1 MRYDIDFLFC
11 VIDDFCKM
19 YEMWEQHRLIPL
31 SGSRRRSGMM
41 SLSELMTIMV
51 LFHVS
56 PCKNFKWFY
65 LAYLPLKHGKDFPNR
80 VSYTRFVAL
89 QSRLFLPLQLLLHS
103 LRGEETG
110 LYFMDATSLP
120 VCHNKRIKRHRVFDG
135 SAKRGRTTMGWFF
148 GFKLHVAMNHK
159 GQIMAVKVTAGNTD
173 DRDPVPDI
181 TKDLKG
187 LMAADKGYISNELFD
202 ELYRRGLKL
211 LVGIRKNMKNHLM
224 PIGEKILLRKRFIIE
239 TLFDILK
246 HETNLWHTRHRS
258 PANAMVNLLSA
269 LVAYTAKTNKPALK
283 NLSLIQN

>member
-1 MRYDIDFLFC
+1 MTIGSGSVC

-51 LFHVS
+51 LLHVS

-135 SAKRGRTTMGWFF
+135 MAKRGRTTMGWFF

-159 GQIMAVKVTAGNTD
+159 GQIMAVKITAGNTD

-181 TKDLKG
+181 TKNLKG
-187 LMAADKGYISNELFD
+187 IIAADKGYISHTLFD
-202 ELYRRGLKL
+202 ELYMRGLKL

-224 PIGEKILLRKRFIIE
+224 PIGEKLLLRKRFIIE

-258 PANAMVNLLSA
+258 PANAMVNLLAA
-269 LVAYTAKTNKPALK
+269 LIAYTAKTNKPALK
-283 NLSLIQN
+283 NLDLIQN

>member
-1 MRYDIDFLFC
+1 M
-11 VIDDFCKM
+11 V
-19 YEMWEQHRLIPL
+19 L
-31 SGSRRRSGMM
+31 SG
-41 SLSELMTIMV
+41 LSAAKT
-51 LFHVS
+51 
-56 PCKNFKWFY
+56 
-65 LAYLPLKHGKDFPNR
+65 GKDFPNR

-135 SAKRGRTTMGWFF
+135 MAKRGRTTMGWFF

-159 GQIMAVKVTAGNTD
+159 GQIMAVKITAGNTD

-181 TKDLKG
+181 TKNLKG
-187 LMAADKGYISNELFD
+187 IIAADKGYISHTLFD
-202 ELYRRGLKL
+202 ELYMRGLKL

-224 PIGEKILLRKRFIIE
+224 PIGEKLLLRKRFIIE

-258 PANAMVNLLSA
+258 PANAMVNLIAA
-269 LVAYTAKTNKPALK
+269 LIAYTAKTNKPALK
-283 NLSLIQN
+283 NLALIQN

>member
-19 YEMWEQHRLIPL
+19 YEEWEQHRLIPA
-31 SGSRRRSGMM
+31 SGTRRRAGMM

-135 SAKRGRTTMGWFF
+135 MAKRGRTTMGWFY

-187 LMAADKGYISNELFD
+187 LMAADKGYISNQLFD

-224 PIGEKILLRKRFIIE
+224 PIGEKLLLRKRFIIE

-258 PANAMVNLLSA
+258 PANAMVNLISA
-269 LVAYTAKTNKPALK
+269 LIAYTAKTNKPALK
-283 NLSLIQN
+283 NLNLIQN

>member
-1 MRYDIDFLFC
+1 
-11 VIDDFCKM
+11 M

-135 SAKRGRTTMGWFF
+135 MAKRGRTTMGWFF
-148 GFKLHVAMNHK
+148 GFKLHLAMNHK
-159 GQIMAVKVTAGNTD
+159 GQIMAVKITAGNTD

-181 TKDLKG
+181 TKNLKG
-187 LMAADKGYISNELFD
+187 IIAADKGYISHTLFD
-202 ELYRRGLKL
+202 ELYMRGLKL

-224 PIGEKILLRKRFIIE
+224 PIGEKLLLRKRFIIE

-258 PANAMVNLLSA
+258 PANAMVNLIAA
-269 LVAYTAKTNKPALK
+269 LIAYTAKTNKPALK
-283 NLSLIQN
+283 NLALIQN

>member
-135 SAKRGRTTMGWFF
+135 MAKRGRTTMGWFF

-159 GQIMAVKVTAGNTD
+159 GQIMAVKITAGNTD

-181 TKDLKG
+181 TKNLKG
-187 LMAADKGYISNELFD
+187 IIAADKGYISHTLFD
-202 ELYRRGLKL
+202 ELYMRGLKL

-224 PIGEKILLRKRFIIE
+224 PIGEKLLLRKRFIIE

-258 PANAMVNLLSA
+258 PANAMVNLIAA
-269 LVAYTAKTNKPALK
+269 LIAYTAKTNKPALK
-283 NLSLIQN
+283 NLDLIQN

>member
-19 YEMWEQHRLIPL
+19 YEEWEQHRLIPT
-31 SGSRRRSGMM
+31 SGTRRRPGVM

-135 SAKRGRTTMGWFF
+135 MAKRGRTTMGWFF

-159 GQIMAVKVTAGNTD
+159 GQIMAVKITAGNTD

-181 TKDLKG
+181 TKNLKG
-187 LMAADKGYISNELFD
+187 IIAADKGYISHTLFD
-202 ELYRRGLKL
+202 ELYMRGLKL

-224 PIGEKILLRKRFIIE
+224 PIGEKLLLRKRFIIE

-258 PANAMVNLLSA
+258 PANAMVNLLAA
-269 LVAYTAKTNKPALK
+269 LIAYTAKTNKPALK
-283 NLSLIQN
+283 NLALIQK

>member
-19 YEMWEQHRLIPL
+19 YEEWEQHRLIPT
-31 SGSRRRSGMM
+31 SGTRRRPGVM

-135 SAKRGRTTMGWFF
+135 MAKRGRTTMGWFF
-148 GFKLHVAMNHK
+148 GFKA
-159 GQIMAVKVTAGNTD
+159 
-173 DRDPVPDI
+173 
-181 TKDLKG
+181 
-187 LMAADKGYISNELFD
+187 
-202 ELYRRGLKL
+202 
-211 LVGIRKNMKNHLM
+211 
-224 PIGEKILLRKRFIIE
+224 LLRECEYCWLFCIGAGVVVLYVLFIGGCA
-239 TLFDILK
+239 LFLCYSSYF
-246 HETNLWHTRHRS
+246 R
-258 PANAMVNLLSA
+258 
-269 LVAYTAKTNKPALK
+269 
-283 NLSLIQN
+283 

>member
-19 YEMWEQHRLIPL
+19 YEEWEQHRLIPT
-31 SGSRRRSGMM
+31 SGTRRRPGVM

-135 SAKRGRTTMGWFF
+135 MAKRGRTTMGWFF

-159 GQIMAVKVTAGNTD
+159 GQIMAVKITAGNTD

-181 TKDLKG
+181 TKNLKG
-187 LMAADKGYISNELFD
+187 IIAADKGYISHTLFD
-202 ELYRRGLKL
+202 ELYMRGLKL

-224 PIGEKILLRKRFIIE
+224 PIGEKLLLRKRFIIE

-258 PANAMVNLLSA
+258 PANAMVNLLAA
-269 LVAYTAKTNKPALK
+269 LIAYTAKTNKPALK
-283 NLSLIQN
+283 NLDLIQN